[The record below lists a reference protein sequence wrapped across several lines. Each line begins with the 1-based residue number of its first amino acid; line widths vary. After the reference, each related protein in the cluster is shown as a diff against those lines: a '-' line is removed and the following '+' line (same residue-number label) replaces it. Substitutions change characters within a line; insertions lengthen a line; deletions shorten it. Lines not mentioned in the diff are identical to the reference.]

1 MEKGAGSAK
10 QRAEQQYQGKVTAH
24 LVITS
29 IVAAIGGLIFG
40 YIGLPGGVT
49 ANEGVADFFLE
60 RVYVEES
67 YLDEYCQYH
76 TEIDLFFLP
85 SLYLPGIVAALI
97 ASPVTRIHGR
107 KKSIIISGVS
117 FCIGAL
123 LIAVT
128 PQILRTGLRNVGIII
143 GRIIAGVGVG
153 FGTQAIPLYLSE
165 IAPTHF
171 RGGSNFMFQL
181 ATSLGILTANI
192 VNYVTRVDKQWEWN
206 NYKGHGISF
215 GLLAFLAL
223 LMRVGAIFL
232 SETPNSLIQRGS
244 TEEGRKVLEKLR
256 GTENV
261 EAEFQDI
268 VAAKEL
274 ASTVKRPFV
283 SIFKRRNR
291 PQLVITILMPMFQAL
306 TGINSLLYYASI
318 LLLNMGFK
326 EKASFYSSVM
336 IGAVLVSSALLSM
349 AIVDKLGRRALLI
362 SGGILMITCQYPILY
377 HDFQLTMFFIFHA
390 KQVAIAIILK
400 GKLGD
405 HQELSRS
412 SSIVVMVLICL
423 FALAF
428 GWSWGPL
435 GWAIPSEIFPLEV
448 RSTGQSITV
457 AMNLL
462 LTLIVAESFLPLLC
476 AFRFGLFL
484 FYAAWI
490 TAMTIFVHLFLPET
504 KGVPIEQMTSVWRN
518 HWFWKKIVPAQL
530 G

>member
-1 MEKGAGSAK
+1 AFTSAESIGVSVSSHKDTNISTTTPGLK
-10 QRAEQQYQGKVTAH
+10 QRSQPQDEDGCRFGQAQSTEQSSNTK
-24 LVITS
+24 
-29 IVAAIGGLIFG
+29 
-40 YIGLPGGVT
+40 
-49 ANEGVADFFLE
+49 E
-60 RVYVEES
+60 RS
-67 YLDEYCQYH
+67 
-76 TEIDLFFLP
+76 
-85 SLYLPGIVAALI
+85 
-97 ASPVTRIHGR
+97 
-107 KKSIIISGVS
+107 
-117 FCIGAL
+117 
-123 LIAVT
+123 
-128 PQILRTGLRNVGIII
+128 RNVGIII

-171 RGGSNFMFQL
+171 QGDSNFMFQL

-206 NYKGHGISF
+206 NYKGH
-215 GLLAFLAL
+215 
-223 LMRVGAIFL
+223 
-232 SETPNSLIQRGS
+232 
-244 TEEGRKVLEKLR
+244 
-256 GTENV
+256 
-261 EAEFQDI
+261 EFQDI

-274 ASTVKRPFV
+274 ASTVKRPFL

-291 PQLVITILMPMFQAL
+291 PQLVMAILMPMFQAL

-362 SGGILMITCQYPILY
+362 SGGILMITCQ
-377 HDFQLTMFFIFHA
+377 D
-390 KQVAIAIILK
+390 AIAIILK

-412 SSIVVMVLICL
+412 SSVVVMVLICL

-448 RSTGQSITV
+448 RSVGQCITV

-462 LTLIVAESFLPLLC
+462 LTLIVAEYFLPLLC

-490 TAMTIFVHLFLPET
+490 TAMTIFVYLFQPET

-518 HWFWKKIVPAQL
+518 HGFWKKIVLGDWSCECDNTQL
-530 G
+530 KYTS